1 MIRTA
6 SPYTPAVAPL
16 ASIVHTVDPYL
27 IRFGSSGFGIRWY
40 GLAYIAGFLAGWSI
54 LRWFARTGRTSLS
67 VDRIGDL
74 ITALIVG
81 VLVGGRVGHVVFYE
95 PRLLTTFDGTF
106 PFWGLLAINRG
117 GMSSH
122 GGMLGVFLAC
132 LWASRRF
139 SVPFLHVADLVAFVA
154 PIGLGLGRL
163 ANWANGELPGKA
175 LPAAMQAAPPW
186 WSVKYPEE
194 VFDEAFWRIAPEQKL
209 EALGAFAQPGVE
221 LPRAIFDACYAGNAQ
236 VIEALT
242 PFLTARYPN
251 NFLQALTDGPIL
263 GAIVVLVWLRP
274 RRPGCVAGAFLLG
287 YGILRLL
294 TEQYREPDP
303 DILTLGPV
311 TLPMT
316 LSALLAVAGL
326 ATMLVARRSSQP
338 RSGGLLPAA

>member
-1 MIRTA
+1 MR
-6 SPYTPAVAPL
+6 SRPYTSAVATF

-27 IRFGSSGFGIRWY
+27 VRFGSSGLGIRWY
-40 GLAYIAGFLAGWSI
+40 GLAYIAGFLAAWSI
-54 LRWFARTGRTSLS
+54 LRWFARTGRTPLS

-95 PRLLTTFDGTF
+95 PHLLTAFDGSF

-122 GGMLGVFLAC
+122 GGMVGVVLAC
-132 LWASRRF
+132 VWTSRRF
-139 SVPFLHVADLVAFVA
+139 SVPFLHVGDLVAFVA

-163 ANWANGELPGKA
+163 ANWVNGELPGKA
-175 LPAAMQAAPPW
+175 LPASMQAAPPW
-186 WSVKYPEE
+186 WSVRYPEE
-194 VFDEAFWRIAPEQKL
+194 VLDKAFWTGAQAEKF
-209 EALGAFAQPGVE
+209 EALSPFAKPGVE
-221 LPRAIFDACYAGNAQ
+221 LPRAIFDACYAGNVQA
-236 VIEALT
+236 IEALA

-274 RRPGCVAGAFLLG
+274 RRPGCVAGAFFLG
-287 YGILRLL
+287 YGMLRLV

-303 DILTLGPV
+303 DILTLGPI

-316 LSALLAVAGL
+316 LSALLAAAGL
-326 ATMLVARRSSQP
+326 SMIVAARRSSQP
-338 RSGGLLPAA
+338 RLGGLLRAG